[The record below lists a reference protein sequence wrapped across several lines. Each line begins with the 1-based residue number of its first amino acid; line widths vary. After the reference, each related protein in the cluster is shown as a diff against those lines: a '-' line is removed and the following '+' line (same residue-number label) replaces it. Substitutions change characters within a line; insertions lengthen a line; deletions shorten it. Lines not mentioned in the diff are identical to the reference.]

1 MGFSPVV
8 PEWAR
13 GGGESQM
20 LQAEV
25 SSYME
30 EREGR
35 DRVVES
41 KEMTAREIILL

>member
-1 MGFSPVV
+1 MGQ
-8 PEWAR
+8 
-13 GGGESQM
+13 GDGESQM

-25 SSYME
+25 ISYME